1 MKRFAL
7 CSALAMLLI
16 AASATDYTAGANAA
30 TGFYKANALPIPRR
44 VILMGPGVTLEQDAI
59 FTSTGA
65 SVTGPVSLQL
75 AWTIPAGTTTLT
87 IPVVYSAGLDVSG
100 ARPYAKLRGNTSIG
114 ISEQTV
120 TAPSGGGSQ
129 TITITF
135 SATSAAGVAIVDLV
149 VPSSGLTGTVT
160 WSPVVQSGQSANIG
174 PSGGAGGNGNGGS
187 GVKGSGGAHIIGGG
201 G

>member
-1 MKRFAL
+1 M
-7 CSALAMLLI
+7 
-16 AASATDYTAGANAA
+16 ASATGYTAGANAG
-30 TGFYKANALPIPRR
+30 TGFSKVSSVPMPRR
-44 VILMGPGVTLEQDAI
+44 VVLMGPGITLEQDAT
-59 FTSTGA
+59 FSSTGA
-65 SVTGPVSLQL
+65 TVTGPVTLQL

-87 IPVVYSAGLDVSG
+87 IPVNYSSTLDVSG
-100 ARPYAKLRGNTSIG
+100 GRPQAHVRGNSAIG
-114 ISEQTV
+114 LSEQTV

-135 SATSAAGVAIVDLV
+135 SATSAAGIAIVDLI
-149 VPSSGLTGTVT
+149 VPNSGLVGVVT

-174 PSGGAGGNGNGGS
+174 PGNSGSNGSGGS